1 MSANQLLMLHS
12 IQKLTN
18 LKKIPNHDKTITT
31 QEFNKLSADNF
42 AAILKEVKKTHFDG
56 TLINVNK
63 KLLQIKRYIEVE
75 KIHND

>member
-1 MSANQLLMLHS
+1 MLHS

-18 LKKIPNHDKTITT
+18 LKKTITT